1 MAESYMIDILFV
13 TYNSAKWLDNCV
25 KSIADSKYDLKKVTL
40 CFYDNASVDDT
51 VAVLKR
57 LKSRYGSR
65 FHGFEINKSE
75 KNMGFGCG
83 NNGAARLGKG
93 EFIFCLNVDTSVYP
107 DTLAQ
112 IENEVQTSDDCVG
125 LWELRQL
132 PYEHPKFYDP
142 ITQETSW
149 SSGACF
155 VIRRSLFESL
165 GGFDEHLFMYG
176 EDVDLS
182 WRVRAEGYI
191 LKYIPKAVVN
201 HYCYQSSGEVKP
213 KQYAYSLVNNLY
225 LRHKYANRQ
234 VVSDGYKQFI
244 KVLKQQ
250 EPFEHAHSM
259 VRKAFFASIPAYFAA
274 TKWKR
279 ENRKKIEGK
288 RYLFLGWDYE
298 FIRDGA
304 FYVNE
309 RPTGNIK
316 VSVLVRTCGRPE
328 VLRETLIS
336 LRKQTYANI
345 EIVVVEDGEEVSR
358 GMIERDFGDLNLVYE
373 ATGKKVGRSA
383 VGNRA
388 LSLATGEYLNFLD
401 DDDVFFEDHIETLVM
416 DLERHPEHKIAYSL
430 AFDTPITVLST
441 NPYRYEIKGYYG
453 HVKDSFNR
461 LELLHHN
468 LFPIQAV
475 MFDRS
480 VYTELGGLD
489 ERMDALEDWD
499 LWVRYATKYAFH
511 QVYKTTSI
519 YRVPA
524 DSEVADDR
532 RRRLEGALSAARQKQ
547 TRYALTWTSEELLND
562 YLQGVSSHA
571 AQPVILNRR
580 LRDKI
585 KDRLPIQKLRSMKA
599 KVRSL
604 MPIRKLRSIRAK
616 LRSLVP
622 IQKIRSIKAKLK
634 TLLPAEK
641 K

>member
-1 MAESYMIDILFV
+1 
-13 TYNSAKWLDNCV
+13 
-25 KSIADSKYDLKKVTL
+25 
-40 CFYDNASVDDT
+40 
-51 VAVLKR
+51 
-57 LKSRYGSR
+57 
-65 FHGFEINKSE
+65 
-75 KNMGFGCG
+75 
-83 NNGAARLGKG
+83 
-93 EFIFCLNVDTSVYP
+93 
-107 DTLAQ
+107 
-112 IENEVQTSDDCVG
+112 
-125 LWELRQL
+125 
-132 PYEHPKFYDP
+132 
-142 ITQETSW
+142 
-149 SSGACF
+149 
-155 VIRRSLFESL
+155 
-165 GGFDEHLFMYG
+165 
-176 EDVDLS
+176 
-182 WRVRAEGYI
+182 
-191 LKYIPKAVVN
+191 
-201 HYCYQSSGEVKP
+201 
-213 KQYAYSLVNNLY
+213 
-225 LRHKYANRQ
+225 
-234 VVSDGYKQFI
+234 
-244 KVLKQQ
+244 
-250 EPFEHAHSM
+250 
-259 VRKAFFASIPAYFAA
+259 
-274 TKWKR
+274 
-279 ENRKKIEGK
+279 
-288 RYLFLGWDYE
+288 
-298 FIRDGA
+298 
-304 FYVNE
+304 
-309 RPTGNIK
+309 
-316 VSVLVRTCGRPE
+316 
-328 VLRETLIS
+328 
-336 LRKQTYANI
+336 
-345 EIVVVEDGEEVSR
+345 
-358 GMIERDFGDLNLVYE
+358 
-373 ATGKKVGRSA
+373 
-383 VGNRA
+383 
-388 LSLATGEYLNFLD
+388 
-401 DDDVFFEDHIETLVM
+401 M

-524 DSEVADDR
+524 DSAVADDR

-622 IQKIRSIKAKLK
+622 MQKIRSIKAKLK